1 MDALAEV
8 EFLARSEN
16 RVEVLRL
23 LADER
28 HDRAELTERL
38 DVSQATLGRI
48 LEDFR
53 DRSWIRHE
61 GDGYVATA
69 TGQLVAVG
77 IGDLL
82 ETLAAEQTLREVV
95 RYLPTHAMDFD
106 LRRLAD
112 AEITTPTRTR
122 PSAPLQTVLSLIR
135 DATDLRAFSHTF
147 NEQSLDAVHERVV
160 ADEQTFAGVFSR
172 QAYTALAADDT
183 AWEQTL
189 ALIDAEDAELRVREE
204 GVPLAVTLSD
214 DRVNLLLRDEQGL
227 LQASVE
233 TTDEAVLAWAGENF
247 DHYWRTATT
256 VDRET
261 AAELAEEA

>member
-16 RVEVLRL
+16 RVALLRL
-23 LADER
+23 LATGR
-28 HDRAELTERL
+28 YDRGELATEV

-48 LEDFR
+48 LEDFEE
-53 DRSWIRHE
+53 RSWIRHE

-69 TGQLVAVG
+69 TGRLVATG

-82 ETLAAEQTLREVV
+82 DTLAAEQTLRGVV

-112 AEITTPTRTR
+112 AAITTPSRSR
-122 PSAPLQTVLSLIR
+122 PSAPLQTALDLA
-135 DATDLRAFSHTF
+135 DGATDLRAFSHTF
-147 NEQSLDAVHERVV
+147 NEQSLATIHDRVTSG
-160 ADEQTFAGVFSR
+160 EQTFAGVFSR
-172 QAYTALAADDT
+172 QAYTALAEDDEV
-183 AWEQTL
+183 WQRTL
-189 ALIDAEDAELRVREE
+189 ALIDAPDAELRVREE
-204 GVPLAVTLSD
+204 GIPLAVTLSD

-227 LQASVE
+227 LQAALE
-233 TTDEAVLAWAGENF
+233 TTDEAVLAWAGETF
-247 DHYWRTATT
+247 DHYWRTATE

-261 AAELAEEA
+261 AASFRTDP